1 MIINYNHFIN
11 GNYNYDKY
19 TYVYEI
25 CRYNV
30 LVYYK
35 QIIK

>member
-25 CRYNV
+25 SNMYN
-30 LVYYK
+30 VYYK
-35 QIIK
+35 QIVK